1 MADLGTYLLR
11 IGLQEQPSPTVAGM
25 TAIQR
30 TQRLTIPFEN
40 LDIRLGR
47 PISLE
52 PGAIFD
58 KLVTRRRGGYCFE
71 QNGLLGWA
79 LAAIGIPSHPLLARV
94 WLNASDVP
102 PQTHMLLLA
111 TVKGED
117 WIVDAGFGGSY
128 CPPMR
133 ILDGET
139 VIGPDGVTHRLVAH
153 GDYGWMLERRGKA
166 HFAWQFSF
174 TLDKAVAADIAL
186 SNHWTSTA
194 PTSRFVQD
202 IIASKITVDG
212 FASLQ
217 NRALTLSGGHNSVAE
232 IQTAEEFSHILETC
246 LNITLPMSDIILL
259 KLFN

>member
-1 MADLGTYLLR
+1 MADLGAYLHR
-11 IGLQEQPSPTVAGM
+11 IGLRETPSPSVAGV

-30 TQRLTIPFEN
+30 AQRLAIPFEN
-40 LDIRLGR
+40 LDVRLGR
-47 PISLE
+47 AISLE
-52 PGAIFD
+52 PDAIFE

-71 QNGLLGWA
+71 QNNLLGWA
-79 LAAIGIPSHPLLARV
+79 LAAVGIQSRPLLARV

-111 TVKGED
+111 TIDHED

-153 GDYGWMLERRGKA
+153 GDYGWMLERRSKD
-166 HFAWQFSF
+166 HFVQQFSF
-174 TLDKAVAADIAL
+174 TLDKAVAADIAM

-202 IIASKITVDG
+202 IIASMITADG
-212 FASLQ
+212 LVSLQ
-217 NRALTLSGGHNSVAE
+217 NRTLTLSGGHDNVVE
-232 IQTAEEFSHILETC
+232 IQTTKEFAHILETFFD
-246 LNITLPMSDIILL
+246 IALPMADILILE
-259 KLFN
+259 LFD